1 VRRAFQ
7 SSAFGIHVSTT
18 SAQSMHRDD
27 GKQRPESGD
36 ERRMIR
42 LDGNREDFGD
52 NTREEIVCDG

>member
-1 VRRAFQ
+1 MEVRRAFQ

-36 ERRMIR
+36 ELRMIR
-42 LDGNREDFGD
+42 LDGDRKDFV
-52 NTREEIVCDG
+52 R